1 MNGGQFRL
9 VPYRQSLMSPSFT
22 PPTDDDDPSPR
33 PPPSKTSSFKNFETL
48 PGPMMVITGQNLETM
63 VIQQETTASTI
74 VIDQQQ
80 QQLQRTGVNSTDFN
94 ITRII
99 FLSFVL
105 LS

>member
-1 MNGGQFRL
+1 
-9 VPYRQSLMSPSFT
+9 
-22 PPTDDDDPSPR
+22 
-33 PPPSKTSSFKNFETL
+33 
-48 PGPMMVITGQNLETM
+48 MMVITGQNLETM